1 MEEILA
7 MVDGMAGEDGKVE
20 AAALKEAL
28 KERLSDLQKS
38 LRKKKERLSLSE
50 ALVKNGAKD
59 VDYLLFR
66 LEERAK
72 FGEEGE
78 LLEEDALISGAKE
91 EFPAFFNRKRGRIWG
106 VKPGEGESGEE
117 MDAEEFG
124 RLSYRQRV
132 KLFEEDP
139 ELYHSLQ
146 GENRW

>member
-1 MEEILA
+1 M
-7 MVDGMAGEDGKVE
+7 
-20 AAALKEAL
+20 
-28 KERLSDLQKS
+28 
-38 LRKKKERLSLSE
+38 
-50 ALVKNGAKD
+50 KNEAKD

-91 EFPAFFNRKRGRIWG
+91 EFPAFFNRKRGKIWG